1 MRARVYLDV
10 EYTES
15 VLLTS
20 SPDTPRYI
28 IREWDES
35 GQLWIQKVSSTP
47 ATRLDVIN
55 LQVLLE
61 RLCVARNRDKVGF

>member
-1 MRARVYLDV
+1 MYLDV